1 MVALGDWWL
10 TKVRADE
17 GVTDAAAAPAKT
29 TDNATIRTVVF
40 I

>member
-1 MVALGDWWL
+1 MPALADWWL